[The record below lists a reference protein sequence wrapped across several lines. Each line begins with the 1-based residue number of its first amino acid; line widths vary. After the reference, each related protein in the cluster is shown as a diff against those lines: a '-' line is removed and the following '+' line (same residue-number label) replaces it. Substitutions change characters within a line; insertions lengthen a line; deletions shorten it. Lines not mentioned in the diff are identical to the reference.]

1 MQVEVFSE
9 NITVKNAGDEPPANQ
24 LFSTVINCN
33 RNLIFQKFNAE
44 AEPCA
49 FGNNHLNQA
58 INQKHNQDSKTQRCE
73 SVRFSD

>member
-1 MQVEVFSE
+1 M
-9 NITVKNAGDEPPANQ
+9 VKNAGDEPPANQ
-24 LFSTVINCN
+24 LFPTIINRN

-49 FGNNHLNQA
+49 FGDNHPKQV
-58 INQKHNQDSKTQRCE
+58 INQKHNQNSKTQRCE